1 MMEKIIGAFTFRKE
15 VYQEVEKDASFTP
28 TAWMIVA
35 VVSFLSQ
42 LGARAATAQIIGGN
56 WLFGAIGGTIF
67 AVLGFALGAFVISW
81 AGKTFFNADTS
92 FDEMVRVLGLAYVWN
107 VIGFLGILGLA
118 GKALACI
125 TGPIA
130 LVAGIAGLV
139 AWFIA
144 AKEALDLDYR
154 HCSYRLG
161 CHADCFHDCW
171 CDLGCVR
178 SGWRRCWRRIARSG
192 RIISW
197 KLNSTAI
204 RCAIFI

>member
-1 MMEKIIGAFTFRKE
+1 MERIIGAFTFRKE
-15 VYQEVEKDASFTP
+15 VYQDVEKDTSFTP

-42 LGARAATAQIIGGN
+42 LGAHAATSQVTGGS
-56 WLFGAIGGTIF
+56 WFLGAIGGTVF

-81 AGKTFFNADTS
+81 AGKTFFNAETS

-118 GKALACI
+118 GPAMACI

-130 LVAGIAGLV
+130 FVAGLAGLV

-144 AKEALDLDYR
+144 AKEALDLEWPQTIGTV
-154 HCSYRLG
+154 LI
-161 CHADCFHDCW
+161 
-171 CDLGCVR
+171 
-178 SGWRRCWRRIARSG
+178 GWVATL
-192 RIISW
+192 IISMIAG
-197 KLNSTAI
+197 LILSLFGLAGAGI
-204 RCAIFI
+204 GAAFRGLGG